1 MPTARCMSTKPPP
14 RSSPADS
21 VSAPSSQRILGRD
34 PSTGRG
40 IAVTTQAGLITAID
54 FQEHGEQ
61 RWLSAGF
68 VDLQVN
74 GYAGHDLNGPTLEV
88 ATVRALCQAML
99 KVGVTTF
106 LPTLIT
112 APEVRL
118 VAALRTISAACAQY
132 PDVAAMVA
140 GIHVEGPHIA
150 PEDGPR
156 GAHPAADVRAPSI
169 PEFERWQ
176 AAAGG
181 LVKLVTLSP
190 HWPEASAYVRHLSK
204 VGVIV
209 SLGHTSADAA
219 QIAAAVD
226 AGATLSTHLGNGS
239 HALLNRRH
247 NHLWPQLADDRL
259 TAMFIADGHH
269 LTPAQLK
276 VMLRAKGLGRSMVV
290 SDTVALGGMPPGKYQ
305 SPIGGQVELRADGF
319 LAIDDGTGQYLAG
332 AALPLLTAIPVLV
345 NQVGLT
351 LGEAVALMTVAP
363 GRLLGG
369 RGVLAVGQ
377 PANLIAFRWDGSATV
392 PFIDSVWLQGELMG

>member
-1 MPTARCMSTKPPP
+1 MS
-14 RSSPADS
+14 A
-21 VSAPSSQRILGRD
+21 ASSQRILGRD

-40 IAVTTQAGLITAID
+40 VVVTTEGELIKAID
-54 FQEHGEQ
+54 FQEHGEKQ
-61 RWLSAGF
+61 WLSAGF

-74 GYAGHDLNGPTLEV
+74 GYAGHDLNGLTLDV
-88 ATVRALCQAML
+88 ATVQALCQAML

-112 APEVRL
+112 APEARL
-118 VAALRTISAACAQY
+118 IAALRTIREACAQY

-156 GAHPAADVRAPSI
+156 GAHPAADVRAPSVA
-169 PEFERWQ
+169 EFDRWQ

-190 HWPEASAYVRHLSK
+190 HWPEAPAYIRHLVK
-204 VGVIV
+204 AGVTV

-219 QIAAAVD
+219 QIVAAVD

-239 HALLNRRH
+239 HAMLNRRH

-276 VMLRAKGLGRSMVV
+276 TMLRAKGLERSLVV
-290 SDTVALGGMPPGKYQ
+290 SDTVALGGLPAGKYET
-305 SPIGGQVELRADGF
+305 PIGGKVELRADGF
-319 LAIDDGTGQYLAG
+319 LAIDDGTGNYLAG
-332 AALPLLTAIPVLV
+332 AALPMTAAIPVLV

-351 LGEAVALMTVAP
+351 LGEAVALLTVAP
-363 GRLLGG
+363 GRQVGG
-369 RGVLAVGQ
+369 RGVLAIGQ
-377 PANLIAFRWDGSATV
+377 PADLMAFHWDGSSV
-392 PFIDSVWLQGELMG
+392 RPEVGGVWLRGRSIVRV

>member
-1 MPTARCMSTKPPP
+1 MSAT
-14 RSSPADS
+14 
-21 VSAPSSQRILGRD
+21 SQRLLGRD
-34 PSTGRG
+34 PVTGRG
-40 IAVTTQAGLITAID
+40 LAVEIEGGVIKAIE
-54 FQEHGEQ
+54 FAEHGER
-61 RWLSAGF
+61 RWLCAGL

-74 GYAGHDLNGPTLEV
+74 GYAGHDLNGLTLDA
-88 ATVRALCQAML
+88 ATVRALCQALL

-106 LPTLIT
+106 LPTIIT
-112 APEVRL
+112 APESRII
-118 VAALRTISAACAQY
+118 AALRTIREACAQH
-132 PDVAAMVA
+132 PEVAAMVA

-156 GAHPAADVRAPSI
+156 GAHPAADVRAPAI
-169 PEFERWQ
+169 AEFDRWQ
-176 AAAGG
+176 VAAGG

-190 HWPEASAYVRHLSK
+190 HWPESPVYIRHLVKS
-204 VGVIV
+204 GVVV

-276 VMLRAKGLGRSMVV
+276 TMLRAKGLERSLVV
-290 SDTVALGGMPPGKYQ
+290 SDTVALGGLPAGKYET
-305 SPIGGQVELRADGF
+305 PIGGKVELKADGF
-319 LAIDDGTGQYLAG
+319 LAIDDGTGNYLAG
-332 AALPLLTAIPVLV
+332 ASLPMTAAIPVLV

-351 LGEAVALMTVAP
+351 LGEAITLLTAAP
-363 GRLLGG
+363 GRIIGG
-369 RGVLAVGQ
+369 GGVLAVGQ
-377 PANLIAFRWDGSATV
+377 PADLVAFHWDGSMVRPEVAG
-392 PFIDSVWLQGELMG
+392 VWLRGRSVV

>member
-1 MPTARCMSTKPPP
+1 
-14 RSSPADS
+14 
-21 VSAPSSQRILGRD
+21 VSAASSQRILGRD

-40 IAVTTQAGLITAID
+40 IVVTTDDGLIAAIE
-54 FQEHGEQ
+54 FQEHGEKQ
-61 RWLSAGF
+61 WLCAGF

-74 GYAGHDLNGPTLEV
+74 GYAGHDLNGLTLDI

-106 LPTLIT
+106 LPTIIT
-112 APEVRL
+112 APEARIS
-118 VAALRTISAACAQY
+118 AALKAILEACAQY
-132 PDVAAMVA
+132 PEVAAMVA

-156 GAHPAADVRAPSI
+156 GAHPAADVRPPSI
-169 PEFERWQ
+169 AEFDRWQ
-176 AAAGG
+176 VAAGG

-190 HWPEASAYVRHLSK
+190 HWSEAPAYIRHLVKS
-204 VGVIV
+204 GVVV

-276 VMLRAKGLGRSMVV
+276 VMLRAKGLGRSLVV
-290 SDTVALGGMPPGKYQ
+290 SDTVALGGLAAGKYQ
-305 SPIGGQVELRADGF
+305 TPIGGKVELRADGF
-319 LAIDDGTGQYLAG
+319 LAIDDGTGNYLAG
-332 AALPLLTAIPVLV
+332 AALPMTAAIPVLV

-351 LGEAVALMTVAP
+351 LGEAVTLLTVAP
-363 GRLLGG
+363 GRIVEG

-377 PANLIAFRWDGSATV
+377 PADLMAFHWDGSSARPEV
-392 PFIDSVWLQGELMG
+392 AGVWLRGRSVV

>member
-1 MPTARCMSTKPPP
+1 MIKAIE
-14 RSSPADS
+14 S
-21 VSAPSSQRILGRD
+21 VD
-34 PSTGRG
+34 
-40 IAVTTQAGLITAID
+40 
-54 FQEHGEQ
+54 HGETQ
-61 RWLSAGF
+61 WLSAGF

-74 GYAGHDLNGPTLEV
+74 GYAGHDLNGPSLDV
-88 ATVRALCQAML
+88 ATVRALCQAMR
-99 KVGVTTF
+99 KVGVTAF

-112 APEVRL
+112 APEARM
-118 VAALRTISAACAQY
+118 VAAMRTIREACAQH

-156 GAHPAADVRAPSI
+156 GAHPAADVRAPSVA
-169 PEFERWQ
+169 EFDRWQ
-176 AAAGG
+176 QAAGG

-190 HWPEASAYVRHLSK
+190 HWPEAAAYIRHL
-204 VGVIV
+204 VRAGVTV

-219 QIAAAVD
+219 QIAAAVG

-239 HALLNRRH
+239 HATLNRRH

-276 VMLRAKGLGRSMVV
+276 AMLRSKGPGRSLVV
-290 SDTVALGGMPPGKYQ
+290 SDAVALGGLPAGKYH
-305 SPIGGQVELRADGF
+305 SPIGGKVELRADGF
-319 LAIDDGTGQYLAG
+319 LTIDDGTGNYLAG
-332 AALPLLTAIPVLV
+332 AALPLAAAIPVLV

-351 LGEAVALMTVAP
+351 LAEAVALMTSAS
-363 GRLLGG
+363 GRIVGG

-377 PANLIAFRWDGSATV
+377 PADLVAFRWDGSSAR
-392 PFIDSVWLQGELMG
+392 PELAGVWLRGEAVA

>member
-1 MPTARCMSTKPPP
+1 
-14 RSSPADS
+14 
-21 VSAPSSQRILGRD
+21 VSATSQRLLGRD
-34 PSTGRG
+34 PVTGRG
-40 IAVTTQAGLITAID
+40 LAVEIEGGVIKAIE
-54 FQEHGEQ
+54 FAEHGER
-61 RWLSAGF
+61 RWLCAGF

-74 GYAGHDLNGPTLEV
+74 GYAGHDLNGLTLDA
-88 ATVRALCQAML
+88 ATVRALCQALL

-106 LPTLIT
+106 LPTIIT
-112 APEVRL
+112 APESRII
-118 VAALRTISAACAQY
+118 AALRTIREACAQH
-132 PDVAAMVA
+132 PEVAAMVA

-156 GAHPAADVRAPSI
+156 GAHPAADVRAPAI
-169 PEFERWQ
+169 AEFDRWQ
-176 AAAGG
+176 VAAGG

-190 HWPEASAYVRHLSK
+190 HWPESPVYIRHLVKS
-204 VGVIV
+204 GVVV

-276 VMLRAKGLGRSMVV
+276 TMLRAKGLERSLVV
-290 SDTVALGGMPPGKYQ
+290 SDTVALGGLPAGKYET
-305 SPIGGQVELRADGF
+305 PIGGKVELKADGF
-319 LAIDDGTGQYLAG
+319 LAIDDGTGNYLAG
-332 AALPLLTAIPVLV
+332 ASLPMTAAIPVLV

-351 LGEAVALMTVAP
+351 LGEAITLLTAAP
-363 GRLLGG
+363 GRIIGG
-369 RGVLAVGQ
+369 GGVLAVGQ
-377 PANLIAFRWDGSATV
+377 PADLVAFHWDGSMVRPEVAG
-392 PFIDSVWLQGELMG
+392 VWLRGRSVV

>member
-1 MPTARCMSTKPPP
+1 MEV
-14 RSSPADS
+14 DGG
-21 VSAPSSQRILGRD
+21 V
-34 PSTGRG
+34 
-40 IAVTTQAGLITAID
+40 ITAIE
-54 FQEHGEQ
+54 FQEHGEK
-61 RWLSAGF
+61 RWLSAGL

-74 GYAGHDLNGPTLEV
+74 GYAGHDLNGLTLDV
-88 ATVRALCQAML
+88 ATVRALCRALL

-106 LPTLIT
+106 LPTIIT
-112 APEVRL
+112 APEARII
-118 VAALRTISAACAQY
+118 AALRTIRDACAQY
-132 PDVAAMVA
+132 PEVAAMVA

-156 GAHPAADVRAPSI
+156 GAHPAADVRAPDVA
-169 PEFERWQ
+169 EFGRWQ
-176 AAAGG
+176 EAAGG
-181 LVKLVTLSP
+181 LVKLITLSP
-190 HWPEASAYVRHLSK
+190 HWPEAPAYVRHLMK
-204 VGVIV
+204 AGVVV

-276 VMLRAKGLGRSMVV
+276 AMLRAKGPARSLVV
-290 SDTVALGGMPPGKYQ
+290 SDTVALGGLPAGKYQ
-305 SPIGGQVELRADGF
+305 TPIGGKVELRSDGF
-319 LAIDDGTGQYLAG
+319 LAIDDGTGDYLAG
-332 AALPLLTAIPVLV
+332 AALPMTSALPVLI

-351 LGEAVALMTVAP
+351 FGEAMALMTAAP
-363 GRLLGG
+363 GRFVGG

-377 PANLIAFRWDGSATV
+377 PADLVAFRWDGSSAR
-392 PFIDSVWLQGELMG
+392 PEMSGVWLRGAAMG